1 MNKEECDPILLIK
14 IINSFKKFFKG
25 KKINYTTLI
34 VNGMEIIEK
43 NKKLDGSIKKKYLI
57 IAIGELAK
65 GIDNI
70 SGTEDD
76 IISLDNMIILKKLI
90 DENLLEDMIDIIA
103 DVSKGLFD
111 INKSSKSRCR
121 LLC

>member
-76 IISLDNMIILKKLI
+76 IISLENMIILKKLI

-111 INKSSKSRCR
+111 INQSSKSRCR

>member
-14 IINSFKKFFKG
+14 IINSFKEFFKG

-34 VNGMEIIEK
+34 VNGMEIIEQ

-76 IISLDNMIILKKLI
+76 IISLENMIILKKLI
-90 DENLLEDMIDIIA
+90 DENL
-103 DVSKGLFD
+103 F
-111 INKSSKSRCR
+111 
-121 LLC
+121 

>member
-76 IISLDNMIILKKLI
+76 IISLENMIILKKLI